1 MSNFLND
8 LRNKAIDL
16 KMEHIPI
23 QMDSIFE
30 AVLYGFVLRNSL
42 MMNIVQLKS
51 EVEAEQEALA
61 EPPTDEELKLHHP
74 TFSVE

>member
-30 AVLYGFVLRNSL
+30 AVLYGSAIPAYAVEEIDL
-42 MMNIVQLKS
+42 IWS

>member
-16 KMEHIPI
+16 KMEHIPV

-30 AVLYGFVLRNSL
+30 AVLYGSALPAYAVEEIDL
-42 MMNIVQLKS
+42 IWS

-61 EPPTDEELKLHHP
+61 EPPTDKELKLHHP